1 MPDADDFRGAVCYA
15 GRMGTA
21 AASSGGL
28 PESGLWSGE
37 AAFDGAALQAAIER
51 IREPA
56 LIVREPQSGRI
67 GVGFPGGA
75 GAAALERIGV
85 LPPSYPEWLG
95 DRAFTETHRLR
106 FPYVAGEMANGIATV
121 EMVVAMARAGMLGF
135 FGAAGLPLARVE
147 RAVEQLRGTLGDG
160 APWGVNLIHSP
171 ADARAEEET
180 AALLVRSC
188 VPCISA
194 SAFMSLTTALVRCS
208 ASGLTRDARGAIVRR
223 HQLFAKISR
232 PEVAEELMSPAP
244 LALLQQLVRRGE
256 LTPAEADLAREVPV
270 AEDVTVEAD
279 SGGHTDNRP
288 LGALFPTI
296 AAIRDRL
303 QQKYGY
309 ARGIRL
315 GAAGG
320 LGTPGSLAAAFS
332 MGAAYVL
339 TGSINQS
346 AVESGLSA
354 DGKRLLSQAGI
365 ADVIMA
371 PAADMFELG
380 VKVQVLR
387 RGTMFGVRALRL
399 YELYLQYPSLEAMP
413 AEVRERLERE
423 TLGTTC
429 DAAWNEVRAYFEE
442 RDPAELARARQ
453 DGHHQMALI
462 FRWYLGLA
470 SRWAINGDLQR
481 RPDYQ
486 IWCGPAM
493 GAFNAWVKG
502 SFLEPAENRSV
513 VQMALNLLEGAAVI
527 GRAWQVRACG
537 VAVPSAAFA
546 FAPRQ
551 FC

>member
-1 MPDADDFRGAVCYA
+1 MR
-15 GRMGTA
+15 TA
-21 AASSGGL
+21 AVNDGGL
-28 PESGLWSGE
+28 PVT
-37 AAFDGAALQAAIER
+37 FDGDELQTASLR

-56 LIVREPQSGRI
+56 LLVRDPRSGRI
-67 GVGFPGGA
+67 GIGFGTA
-75 GAAALERIGV
+75 GAFECIGS
-85 LPPSYPEWLG
+85 LPASYPEWLG

-135 FGAAGLPLARVE
+135 FGAAGLPQHKVE
-147 RAVEQLRGTLGDG
+147 EAVAELTRELGSDLS
-160 APWGVNLIHSP
+160 WGVNLIHSP
-171 ADARAEEET
+171 ADVRAEEET
-180 AALLVRSC
+180 AALLVRGG
-188 VPCISA
+188 VRCISA
-194 SAFMSLTTALVRCS
+194 SAFMSLTPALVRCS
-208 ASGLTRDARGAIVRR
+208 ASGLSRDGQGSIVRR
-223 HQLFAKISR
+223 HQLFAKLSR
-232 PEVAEELMSPAP
+232 PEVAEEMMSPAP
-244 LALLQQLVRRGE
+244 TAILQQLVRRGE
-256 LTPAEADLAREVPV
+256 LTETEAELARLVPV
-270 AEDVTVEAD
+270 AEDITVEAD

-303 QQKYGY
+303 QQTYGY

-320 LGTPGSLAAAFS
+320 LGTPSALASAFS
-332 MGAAYVL
+332 LGAAYVL
-339 TGSINQS
+339 TGSINQA
-346 AVESGLSA
+346 AVESGLSP
-354 DGKRLLSQAGI
+354 DGKRLLAQAGI

-399 YELYLQYPSLEAMP
+399 YEVYLQYPSLEAMP
-413 AEVRERLERE
+413 EEARERLERE

-429 DAAWNEVRAYFEE
+429 ETAWNEVRTYFQQ
-442 RDPAELARARQ
+442 RDPAELQRAEQ
-453 DGHHQMALI
+453 DPHHRMALI

-470 SRWAINGDLQR
+470 SRWAINGEPQR

-493 GAFNAWVKG
+493 GAFNSWVKG
-502 SFLEPAENRSV
+502 SFLEQPENRSV
-513 VQMALNLLEGAAVI
+513 VQIALNLLEGAAVI
-527 GRAWQVRACG
+527 ARAQQLRSFG
-537 VAVPSAAFA
+537 VAVPSSAFS

-551 FC
+551 FS

>member
-1 MPDADDFRGAVCYA
+1 M
-15 GRMGTA
+15 GRA
-21 AASSGGL
+21 AISEVVPAR
-28 PESGLWSGE
+28 PELWSPGE
-37 AAFDGAALQAAIER
+37 AAFDGLGLQAAIER
-51 IREPA
+51 IREPVQI
-56 LIVREPQSGRI
+56 LRELRYGRI
-67 GVGFPGGA
+67 GIGFGGNA
-75 GAAALERIGV
+75 SQAAPFERLGT
-85 LPPSYPEWLG
+85 LPASYPEWLG

-121 EMVVAMARAGMLGF
+121 EMVQAMARAGMLGF
-135 FGAAGLPLARVE
+135 FGAAGLPLHQVEHAVATLARE
-147 RAVEQLRGTLGDG
+147 PGSALS
-160 APWGVNLIHSP
+160 WGVNLIHSP

-180 AALLVRSC
+180 AALLVGNGVR
-188 VPCISA
+188 CISA
-194 SAFMSLTTALVRCS
+194 SAFMSLTPALVRCS
-208 ASGLTRDARGAIVRR
+208 ASGLARDAQGNIVRR

-244 LALLQQLVRRGE
+244 IALLDQLVRRGE
-256 LTPAEADLAREVPV
+256 LTAAEAELARQVPV

-296 AAIRDRL
+296 AGIRDRL
-303 QQKYGY
+303 QRKYGF

-320 LGTPGSLAAAFS
+320 LGTPGAVASAFS
-332 MGAAYVL
+332 LGAAYVL
-339 TGSINQS
+339 TGSINQA

-399 YELYLQYPSLEAMP
+399 YEVYLRHPSLEAMP
-413 AEVRERLERE
+413 VDDRERLEQE
-423 TLGTTC
+423 TLGATC
-429 DAAWNEVRAYFEE
+429 EAAWTEVQRYFQE
-442 RDPAELARARQ
+442 RDPAELERAQ
-453 DGHHQMALI
+453 KDPHHKMALV
-462 FRWYLGLA
+462 FRWYLGLG
-470 SRWAINGDLQR
+470 SKWAIHGDPQR

-502 SFLEPAENRSV
+502 SFLESPDNRSV
-513 VQMALNLLEGAAVI
+513 VQIALNLLEGAAVI
-527 GRAWQVRACG
+527 ARAQQLRSFG
-537 VAVPSAAFA
+537 VAVPASAFS

>member
-1 MPDADDFRGAVCYA
+1 MAR
-15 GRMGTA
+15 A
-21 AASSGGL
+21 AASVGGQL
-28 PESGLWSGE
+28 LEGSSLLE
-37 AAFDGAALQAAIER
+37 ALER
-51 IREPA
+51 IREP
-56 LIVREPQSGRI
+56 LQILREPQTGRI
-67 GVGFPGGA
+67 GVGFEAGGLECM
-75 GAAALERIGV
+75 GMLPAA
-85 LPPSYPEWLG
+85 YPEWLG

-121 EMVVAMARAGMLGF
+121 EMVQAMARAGMLGF
-135 FGAAGLPLARVE
+135 FGAAGLPLPRVE
-147 RAVEQLRGTLGDG
+147 AAVAELSRTLGDQFS
-160 APWGVNLIHSP
+160 WGVNLIHSP
-171 ADARAEEET
+171 ADLRAEEET
-180 AALLVRSC
+180 AALLVRSG
-188 VPCISA
+188 VRCISA
-194 SAFMSLTTALVRCS
+194 SAFMSLTPALVRCS
-208 ASGLTRDARGAIVRR
+208 ASGLSKDAYGAIVRR

-244 LALLQQLVRRGE
+244 VAILQQLVSRGE
-256 LTPAEADLAREVPV
+256 LTAAEAELARQVPV

-303 QQKYGY
+303 QRKYGY

-320 LGTPGSLAAAFS
+320 LGTPASVASAFS
-332 MGAAYVL
+332 LGAAYVL
-339 TGSINQS
+339 TGSINQA

-354 DGKRLLSQAGI
+354 EGKRLLAQAGI

-399 YELYLQYPSLEAMP
+399 YEVYLEHESLEAMP

-423 TLGTTC
+423 TLGVSC
-429 DAAWNEVRAYFEE
+429 EAAWQEVQRYFQQ
-442 RDPAELARARQ
+442 RDPAELERAFA
-453 DGHHQMALI
+453 DPHHKMALV

-493 GAFNAWVKG
+493 GAFNTWTKG
-502 SFLEPAENRSV
+502 SFLETPENRSV
-513 VQMALNLLEGAAVI
+513 VQIALNLLEGAAVI
-527 GRAWQVRACG
+527 ARAQQIRSFG
-537 VAVPSAAFA
+537 VPLPAAAFS

-551 FC
+551 FS